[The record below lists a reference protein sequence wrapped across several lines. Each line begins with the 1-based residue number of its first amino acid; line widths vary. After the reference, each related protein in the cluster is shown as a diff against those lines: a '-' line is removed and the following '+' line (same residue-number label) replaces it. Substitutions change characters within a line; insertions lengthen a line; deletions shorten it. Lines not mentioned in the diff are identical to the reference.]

1 MNNGTFL
8 KFVGNVTLVRP
19 FLRANIAQL
28 PDTTI
33 KINSTLGKHVIAES
47 KKHHFTWIFARSR
60 NLESGISKYVSV
72 HNVRTMQKSE
82 AIKFTGNDVNCSEWL
97 PKQLELVP
105 IKVPRTA
112 LSSPWRSG
120 NTWLRHLVQ
129 QATGYGT
136 SSIYCDKELL
146 AKGYPFE
153 CEKKQQDRTIL
164 IKTHKPEMRS
174 FEGNIS
180 LPFAKRLVER
190 MSEYHRAV
198 LLIRNPYEFLVAN
211 KYFEHLDELP
221 EEAFLNEKSY
231 WRKGQPKIFQ
241 WWLDFNHYWLHE
253 FKGPVLPVLYSRL
266 RHDAGGELKRILD
279 FMHVNV
285 TELDIKCAQ
294 ANGEGNFHRKP
305 SKWTKIN
312 SIVDLFPAD
321 FQRRINASVSEF
333 SKHLKSYHNVDW
345 VSEYDILYTK
355 TQDK

>member
-1 MNNGTFL
+1 MRQKGKKLFLTTVLVGCLMFAVMNNGTFL

-112 LSSPWRSG
+112 LSS
-120 NTWLRHLVQ
+120 
-129 QATGYGT
+129 YGT

-221 EEAFLNEKSY
+221 EEAFLNET
-231 WRKGQPKIFQ
+231 Q
-241 WWLDFNHYWLHE
+241 
-253 FKGPVLPVLYSRL
+253 
-266 RHDAGGELKRILD
+266 
-279 FMHVNV
+279 
-285 TELDIKCAQ
+285 IKC
-294 ANGEGNFHRKP
+294 NFYEAK
-305 SKWTKIN
+305 N
-312 SIVDLFPAD
+312 PA
-321 FQRRINASVSEF
+321 A
-333 SKHLKSYHNVDW
+333 
-345 VSEYDILYTK
+345 
-355 TQDK
+355 